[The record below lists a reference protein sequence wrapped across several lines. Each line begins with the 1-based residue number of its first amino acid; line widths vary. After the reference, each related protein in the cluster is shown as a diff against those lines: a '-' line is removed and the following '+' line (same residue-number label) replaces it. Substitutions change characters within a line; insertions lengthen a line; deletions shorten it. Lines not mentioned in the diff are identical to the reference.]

1 VLCMRLGV
9 FLPNWV
15 GDVIMATPTLRALS
29 NLVGRDGSLIGI
41 MRPYVA
47 EVLAGNPWINEQIV
61 YDKPPHRI
69 AMADKAVY
77 AKLREAKLDRIVLLP
92 NSLRTAW
99 LAWRSGA
106 AERIGYVGDMRAW
119 LLTKRLRK
127 PRMLAGDTCRPTID
141 SYLELAAAASC
152 PPEPPRMELATTKED
167 ERAAD
172 AVWRR
177 LGLPDG
183 ERVVVLNPGGAY
195 GAAKHWPAEHFAA
208 LARRIVADSDFYT
221 LVNCGPAERPIARE
235 IVLRAADPRV
245 VSLAETH
252 HLPIGLTK
260 ACIRRSRL
268 LVTTDSGPR
277 FIGIAFERPVV
288 TLFGPTDPRMTE
300 THYEAET
307 CLSLGLECQ
316 PCMARECPLGHQ
328 ACLRDLSVQQ
338 VYAAVVRHLEPSSPN
353 AAEGH
358 RRLATAGQARH
369 GEFQATSSGPH

>member
-1 VLCMRLGV
+1 
-9 FLPNWV
+9 
-15 GDVIMATPTLRALS
+15 
-29 NLVGRDGSLIGI
+29 

-61 YDKPPHRI
+61 YDKPRHRMV
-69 AMADKAVY
+69 MADNGVY
-77 AKLREAKLDRIVLLP
+77 AKLRAAQLDRVVLLT

-106 AERIGYVGDMRAW
+106 RERIGYVGEMRAW
-119 LLTKRLRK
+119 LLTTRLRK
-127 PRMLAGDTCRPTID
+127 SRTFGRDTCLSTMD
-141 SYLELAAAASC
+141 SYLELAAAVGC
-152 PPEPPRMELATTKED
+152 PPESPRMELTTTVED

-172 AVWRR
+172 VVWRE
-177 LGLPDG
+177 LKLPEG
-183 ERVVVLNPGGAY
+183 QRVVVLNPGGAF
-195 GAAKHWPAEHFAA
+195 GAAKHWPGAHFAA
-208 LARRIVADSDFYT
+208 LSRRIIADYDFHV

-235 IVLRAADPRV
+235 IVARAGDPRV
-245 VSLAETH
+245 VSLAELPR
-252 HLPIGLTK
+252 LPIGLTK

-328 ACLRDLSVQQ
+328 RCLRDLTVEQA
-338 VYAAVVRHLEPSSPN
+338 YAAVVRQLERP
-353 AAEGH
+353 
-358 RRLATAGQARH
+358 
-369 GEFQATSSGPH
+369 